1 MVELNSKEEKK
12 QFYRMVCTLVLPM
25 ALQNLINVGVQSAD
39 VIMLGK
45 VGETALSASSLAGQ
59 VMFIMS
65 LIFFG
70 LTSGAAVLTAQYW
83 GKRDTRTIEKVL
95 GMAMRIAILVGI
107 LFTVAVY
114 TVPYPIM
121 KIFTSEPEVIEAGVS
136 YLKIVG
142 ISYIFTAITMVY
154 LNLMR
159 SVERVIISTVVYSIS
174 LVVNIVLNSI
184 FIFGLLGCPALGIR
198 GAAIGTLVARVT
210 EFAIVMWYAKF
221 KNKEVRFRIK
231 DLFVKDK
238 KLQKDFLVFAM
249 PVLINELLWG
259 TGTSMLTAVIGHLGS
274 SMVAANSVAQVVR
287 QLAMVISFGLSNA
300 TAIVIGKAIGEGKE
314 NFARLYSK
322 RFIKLAVIVGAA
334 GGALILMIS
343 PFVQANMNLSDQAKS
358 YLSVM
363 MFVMAYFALAQSY
376 NCTMIVGIFR
386 AGGDTKF
393 GLYIDVGMLWGFCL
407 VVGSIAAFWLK
418 FPPLVIYMILM
429 SDELLKIPFS
439 TWRYRTGKWVRNIT
453 R

>member
-1 MVELNSKEEKK
+1 
-12 QFYRMVCTLVLPM
+12 
-25 ALQNLINVGVQSAD
+25 
-39 VIMLGK
+39 
-45 VGETALSASSLAGQ
+45 
-59 VMFIMS
+59 
-65 LIFFG
+65 
-70 LTSGAAVLTAQYW
+70 
-83 GKRDTRTIEKVL
+83 
-95 GMAMRIAILVGI
+95 
-107 LFTVAVY
+107 
-114 TVPYPIM
+114 
-121 KIFTSEPEVIEAGVS
+121 
-136 YLKIVG
+136 
-142 ISYIFTAITMVY
+142 
-154 LNLMR
+154 
-159 SVERVIISTVVYSIS
+159 
-174 LVVNIVLNSI
+174 
-184 FIFGLLGCPALGIR
+184 
-198 GAAIGTLVARVT
+198 
-210 EFAIVMWYAKF
+210 MWYAKF

-407 VVGSIAAFWLK
+407 VVGSIADFGSNFHRL
-418 FPPLVIYMILM
+418 
-429 SDELLKIPFS
+429 
-439 TWRYRTGKWVRNIT
+439 
-453 R
+453 